1 MTALSSERHVTATV
15 PPLPDEQAR
24 PFAVLRS
31 RLAYT
36 WNNSPHTGWRTARR
50 LADTTGRTVT
60 ATISH
65 GPSGGP
71 VIAYL
76 GLPQGEANILQLLE
90 HQRARLTPV
99 EGPDPER
106 RQERVTWQQ
115 LAAGGWPQA
124 DLVVVGADSSR
135 MHRLPGA
142 AAVTAPFRVHLV
154 VDVPHDA
161 EELQRQISKRER
173 WEFNRN
179 QRAHEWS
186 LEEDPSPQALAFF
199 YWRMHRPTMERR
211 HGDRSR
217 SESAAAARHAILPN
231 GTLLFVT
238 AADGQRVAGVL
249 CHWSADRRTLTTR
262 LLGVLNGDERH
273 YTDGAFKAV
282 YHLLLRWARERRV
295 PRVDFF
301 GTEAFISKG
310 IFQWK
315 RKFSPRVVLPPNHFA
330 DKQISMYIR
339 RDTPQVRDLLVA
351 NPLLCWDNGP
361 GGRQLVPTY
370 FTDAQRP
377 PRLDL
382 SARCP
387 GLPEPR
393 LVDLDVLGRGRA

>member
-1 MTALSSERHVTATV
+1 MTALPSARHATV
-15 PPLPDEQAR
+15 PAPTPPDGRAR
-24 PFAVLRS
+24 HLAVLRS

-50 LADTTGRTVT
+50 LADATGRSVT

-65 GPSGGP
+65 GPPGEP

-76 GLPQGEANILQLLE
+76 GLPQGQANILQLLE
-90 HQRARLTPV
+90 HQRARLGAPAAK
-99 EGPDPER
+99 PQR
-106 RQERVTWQQ
+106 RRERVSWQR
-115 LAAGGWPQA
+115 LTTGSWPQA
-124 DLVVVGADSSR
+124 DLMVVGADSNR
-135 MHRLPGA
+135 IGRLPGT

-154 VDVPHDA
+154 VDVPADDQ
-161 EELQRQISKRER
+161 ELQRKISKRER

-179 QRAHEWS
+179 QRAHRWR
-186 LEEDPSPQALAFF
+186 LEEDPSPEALAFF
-199 YWRMHRPTMERR
+199 YWRMHRPTMQRR

-217 SESAAAARHAILPN
+217 SESAEAAQHAILPH

-238 AADGQRVAGVL
+238 TADGQRVAGVL

-262 LLGVLNGDERH
+262 LLGVLGGDERH
-273 YTDGAFKAV
+273 YADGAFKAV
-282 YHLLLRWARERRV
+282 YHLLLRWARERGV
-295 PRVDFF
+295 PQVDFF

-330 DKQISMYIR
+330 DKQIRLYIR

-351 NPLLCWDNGP
+351 NPLLCWENGP

-393 LVDLDVLGRGRA
+393 LLDLDVLSRGCA